1 LQDQYILVYNLLIS
15 GSKSTRSYLRQ
26 RVRRLVTAALG
37 VYISNLLLFA
47 LVAYVQ
53 VKGILELRG
62 TLKGEAEEVLAC
74 NNRLY

>member
-1 LQDQYILVYNLLIS
+1 MLIS
-15 GSKSTRSYLRQ
+15 GSKSTRSYLRR

-62 TLKGEAEEVLAC
+62 ALKGEAEGVLAC